1 LQAKLYYS
9 PPSCGAAPFIAA
21 YAAGLSI
28 DCEQVDFKD
37 YKTSSGTDY
46 YKINP
51 KGNVPCLVLQDG
63 TMLNEGSAVL
73 QYIADQAPGKIAS
86 EYGSNERY
94 LVQNMLNYVAS
105 EVHSSIKNLFCSSL
119 SPEMKDYFMTAY
131 LKKLKYVDELLLD
144 GHDYLVGSSFTIA
157 DVYLYINLTWV
168 GYIGVD
174 LSPYK
179 NISTY
184 FDRMKAIPAI
194 VEAHALMAT
203 NPAKTF

>member
-9 PPSCGAAPFIAA
+9 PQSCGAGPFIAA
-21 YAAGLSI
+21 YAAGMSI
-28 DCEQVDFKD
+28 DCEQVDFKV
-37 YKTSSGTDY
+37 YKTSSGVDF

-51 KGNVPCLVLQDG
+51 NGNVPCLVLQDS

-73 QYIADQAPGKIAS
+73 QYIADQAPGKIAP

-94 LVQNMLNYVAS
+94 LVQNILNYIAS
-105 EVHSSIKNLFCSSL
+105 EVHSGIKNLFSPTL
-119 SPEMKDYFMTAY
+119 TPEMKDYFMTAY
-131 LKKLKYVDELLLD
+131 LKKLKYVDDVLVN

-168 GYIGVD
+168 GYVGVD

-179 NISTY
+179 NISSY
-184 FDRMKAIPAI
+184 FDRMKAVPAI
-194 VEAHALMAT
+194 VEATALMAT
-203 NPAKTF
+203 NPTKTY